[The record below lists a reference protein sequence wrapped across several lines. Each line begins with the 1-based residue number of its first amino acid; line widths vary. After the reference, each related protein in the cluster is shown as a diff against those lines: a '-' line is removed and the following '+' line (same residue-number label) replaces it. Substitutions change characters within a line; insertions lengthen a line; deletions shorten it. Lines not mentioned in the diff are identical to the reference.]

1 VQERSHEAGLQRH
14 AGLALQRCA
23 LCFAT
28 ELCVVLNV
36 RLPSDCEWLPP
47 AAPTKPWMRCAPLVR
62 CAPLAWKR
70 ALYWLA
76 SDDWWMAALRALYW
90 RRCDDWWMA
99 ASRALYWRA
108 SDDWWVTALPALCRL
123 RSAD

>member
-1 VQERSHEAGLQRH
+1 VRCYVVQERSHEAGLQRH

-36 RLPSDCEWLPP
+36 RLPSDCEWLQP
-47 AAPTKPWMRCAPLVR
+47 AAPTKPWMR

-90 RRCDDWWMA
+90 RRCDDWWM
-99 ASRALYWRA
+99 
-108 SDDWWVTALPALCRL
+108 TALHALCRL
-123 RSAD
+123 PSAD